1 MVGVSPLNGNGRH
14 KVLAFFLLKKV
25 PTTLGNLRNFVILSQ
40 YIPVDDGVATVMGFE
55 LSY

>member
-1 MVGVSPLNGNGRH
+1 MVGVSPINGNGRH

-55 LSY
+55 ISC